1 MNLKIRSGTAGYNNK
16 ILVSNGNFSLGKNE
30 NVNLRTP
37 AIKNHKTNS
46 LETPAMKS
54 TQTAVNPE
62 RTADLEQT
70 IRQTSQ
76 QASLDRLRYSLAGEI
91 NHIINK

>member
-1 MNLKIRSGTAGYNNK
+1 MRKTSNRQIQYNVENFDKIHASSA
-16 ILVSNGNFSLGKNE
+16 
-30 NVNLRTP
+30 
-37 AIKNHKTNS
+37 
-46 LETPAMKS
+46 S
-54 TQTAVNPE
+54 TQTAVNSK

>member
-1 MNLKIRSGTAGYNNK
+1 MIST
-16 ILVSNGNFSLGKNE
+16 E
-30 NVNLRTP
+30 TMVNS
-37 AIKNHKTNS
+37 K
-46 LETPAMKS
+46 
-54 TQTAVNPE
+54 

-70 IRQTSQ
+70 TRQTSQ